1 MGREWDHVP
10 ETCAIG
16 IEEHSASRGR
26 ETSGDLCNR
35 HRGVSNL
42 WDGSGTMFMCT
53 SSSRSNFLSFIY
65 RRPRMKMI
73 FFVRVQVGLP
83 SLVD

>member
-1 MGREWDHVP
+1 VQSASRGIQSVGREWDHVHVH
-10 ETCAIG
+10 EFKSVQLFVFHISSTKDEDDFFC
-16 IEEHSASRGR
+16 S
-26 ETSGDLCNR
+26 
-35 HRGVSNL
+35 
-42 WDGSGTMFMCT
+42 